1 MARIA
6 GSKGYYPV
14 SLLDVDGNPIGE
26 VHKLYS
32 VTTIISKVIAKPALY
47 GWYWKITM
55 DGVSKL
61 ASKYGASLPADLES
75 LKSLM
80 STEGL
85 SPYKV
90 RNAAGAAG
98 TRVHDDMEKLCKGK
112 VVKKTETN
120 EGLLNWWEEREL
132 SKKDILACEYPL
144 VSLKH
149 ELAGTLDMV
158 YSDPSSGAT
167 VLTDLKTGFVGW
179 EAFVQGNAYRMMA
192 DDQHLFGGIDRV
204 SVLHVRPI
212 GEGKL
217 ANGWEELVAPDVG
230 VDTFLH
236 IKAIFDAL
244 PFEIKEYEDEESEVN
259 DARTS

>member
-6 GSKGYYPV
+6 GNKGYYPV
-14 SLLDVDGNPIGE
+14 SLLDVDGNPIGP

-32 VTTIISKVIAKPALY
+32 VTTIIDKVVAKPALY

-55 DGVSKL
+55 EGVSKL
-61 ASKYGASLPADLES
+61 ATKYGSSLPADLES

-90 RNAAGAAG
+90 RNVAGASG
-98 TRVHDDMEKLCKGK
+98 TRVHEDMEKLCKGK
-112 VVKKTETN
+112 VVKQTDTN
-120 EGLLNWWEEREL
+120 AGLLAWWETRNL
-132 SKKDILACEYPL
+132 TKNDILACEYPL

-158 YSDPSSGAT
+158 YVDPSSGAT
-167 VLTDLKTGFVGW
+167 VLCDLKTGFVAW
-179 EAFVQGNAYRMMA
+179 TAFVQGNAYKMMA
-192 DDQHLFGGIDRV
+192 DDANLFGGIDRV
-204 SVLHVRPI
+204 SVLHVRPLT
-212 GEGKL
+212 EGKL
-217 ANGWEELVAPDVG
+217 LHGWEELVAPDVG
-230 VDTFLH
+230 VDTFIH

-244 PFEIKEYEDEESEVN
+244 PYEIKEYEEDE
-259 DARTS
+259 